1 MSSSVLLRRSCFSS
15 SFFTLINI
23 QAQHQMGAKV
33 TNIVRYCLFVG
44 WHRKRSAVYCR
55 EFHIESH
62 LKCRVLVFCD
72 VAGVQQR
79 NKAVS
84 CLFWMPNYS
93 IYWKSQDCSYFPLS
107 SLTKDSFFAPFDKN
121 SYLRFK
127 ENSSPSRQ
135 LWRWYISFQCL
146 KENDRV
152 IV

>member
-1 MSSSVLLRRSCFSS
+1 MSSSVLARLSCFSF

-23 QAQHQMGAKV
+23 QVQHQMGAKV

-44 WHRKRSAVYCR
+44 WHKKKSAVFCR
-55 EFHIESH
+55 EFPIEWD

-72 VAGVQQR
+72 VARVQQR
-79 NKAVS
+79 SKAVI

-107 SLTKDSFFAPFDKN
+107 SLTKDSFFTPFDKN

-127 ENSSPSRQ
+127 ENSSLSGELCDGTPP
-135 LWRWYISFQCL
+135 F
-146 KENDRV
+146 DV
-152 IV
+152 